1 MQKVYVSGFSMINS
15 RVNYTTLFH
24 ITTIDMSKVYV
35 YNTTFTYFGK
45 MVETQFD
52 I

>member
-1 MQKVYVSGFSMINS
+1 MQKIKINGFSMINS

-45 MVETQFD
+45 IVET
-52 I
+52 